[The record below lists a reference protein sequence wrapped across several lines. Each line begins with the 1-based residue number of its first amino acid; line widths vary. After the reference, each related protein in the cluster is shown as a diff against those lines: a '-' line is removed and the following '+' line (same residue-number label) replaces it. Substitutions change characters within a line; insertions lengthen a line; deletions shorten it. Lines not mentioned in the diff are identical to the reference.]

1 MGYNFTAS
9 TLNILDE
16 CPRCFWLHFKKGIV
30 RPRGAF
36 PTLPSGIDR
45 IIKEHFDS
53 FRSKNELPPML
64 AQLKG
69 KANLFKEYSLLSVW
83 RNNLKGLNWKDD
95 KGSVIKGAI
104 DDLLIVDDKLVVLDF
119 KTRGSAAK
127 ENTIDYYLP
136 QLSIYNFLLRN
147 NGHKTHDYAYLL
159 FLHPEGILSSN
170 EKTSI
175 AFHSDLRKVEIKA
188 DDAVALIKRAYQILE
203 GGIPKQ
209 SESCEY
215 CRYVG
220 EIKKKAP
227 LAPGML

>member
-1 MGYNFTAS
+1 
-9 TLNILDE
+9 
-16 CPRCFWLHFKKGIV
+16 
-30 RPRGAF
+30 
-36 PTLPSGIDR
+36 
-45 IIKEHFDS
+45 
-53 FRSKNELPPML
+53 
-64 AQLKG
+64 
-69 KANLFKEYSLLSVW
+69 
-83 RNNLKGLNWKDD
+83 
-95 KGSVIKGAI
+95 
-104 DDLLIVDDKLVVLDF
+104 
-119 KTRGSAAK
+119 
-127 ENTIDYYLP
+127 
-136 QLSIYNFLLRN
+136 
-147 NGHKTHDYAYLL
+147 LL